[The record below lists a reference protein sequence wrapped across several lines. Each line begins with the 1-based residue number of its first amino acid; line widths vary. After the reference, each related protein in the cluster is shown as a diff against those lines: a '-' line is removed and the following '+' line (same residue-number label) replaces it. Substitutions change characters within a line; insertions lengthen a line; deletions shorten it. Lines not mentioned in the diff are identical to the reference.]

1 MSGMPSPSSVFAE
14 DELLHFFE
22 QLHLGVGEVLL
33 HADAAAATRS
43 AGVICVLMNVHDA
56 L

>member
-14 DELLHFFE
+14 DERFHDFE
-22 QLHLGVGEVLL
+22 QLRLGVGEVLI
-33 HADAAAATRS
+33 HAEAAAATRS
-43 AGVICVLMNVHDA
+43 AGVICVLMNVRDA